1 MVSENLSGGRPAYVR
16 FLLLLLG
23 EAIAGLFLYAT
34 FKFMPVAVQML
45 IGLASWAILFGEN
58 LTFPK
63 NKSLGSLL
71 CGITGVASF
80 SCSIAWRVTHGE
92 IWSRLALVGA
102 CLLAALIF
110 LDRRQEWFD
119 LD

>member
-1 MVSENLSGGRPAYVR
+1 MASGIFGEDQPVYAR
-16 FLLLLLG
+16 LLLMILG
-23 EAIAGLFLYAT
+23 EAIVGVSLYALFT
-34 FKFMPVAVQML
+34 FMPVAAQVL
-45 IGLASWAILFGEN
+45 IGLASWAIVFGEN

-71 CGITGVASF
+71 CGITGMASV
-80 SCSIAWRVTHGE
+80 SCSVAWRVTHNE